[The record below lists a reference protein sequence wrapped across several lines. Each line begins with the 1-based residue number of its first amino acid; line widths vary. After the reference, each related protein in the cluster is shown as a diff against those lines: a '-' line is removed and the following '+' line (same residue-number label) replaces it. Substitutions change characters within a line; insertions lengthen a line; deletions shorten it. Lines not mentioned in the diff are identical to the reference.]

1 MTFGIG
7 RRDFITLL
15 GGAAAAWPLAAGA
28 QQQAMPVIG
37 FLDPRSPHTL
47 ADQLRASGIRS
58 PRSRPRHSRPWRSA
72 AACAPAPAI
81 RFPPQHVFV
90 QPFQVCR
97 HHYSIADEAGLI
109 DGALFGHCVDLSVS
123 VRRPASV
130 IFTRAISTARLATIT
145 RWLCA
150 VASPARTSSAIW
162 STVKPCASSIASV
175 QPSRQEASSSS
186 ARRRSGLGP
195 RRTGRTRL
203 R

>member
-1 MTFGIG
+1 MSYGASITDAYRQVGAYAG
-7 RRDFITLL
+7 RILKGAKPADLPVVQSSKFELVINAETAQMLGLTVPPSLL
-15 GGAAAAWPLAAGA
+15 A
-28 QQQAMPVIG
+28 
-37 FLDPRSPHTL
+37 
-47 ADQLRASGIRS
+47 
-58 PRSRPRHSRPWRSA
+58 
-72 AACAPAPAI
+72 
-81 RFPPQHVFV
+81 
-90 QPFQVCR
+90 
-97 HHYSIADEAGLI
+97 IADEAGLI

-175 QPSRQEASSSS
+175 QPSRQAQ
-186 ARRRSGLGP
+186 ARGGKSGLGP
-195 RRTGRTRL
+195 RRTDRTRL